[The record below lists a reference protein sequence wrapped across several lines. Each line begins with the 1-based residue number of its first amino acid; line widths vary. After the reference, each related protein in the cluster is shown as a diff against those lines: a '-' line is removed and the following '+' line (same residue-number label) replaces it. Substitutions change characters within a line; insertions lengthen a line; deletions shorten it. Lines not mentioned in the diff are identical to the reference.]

1 MPVADNK
8 SKLAWGSTAYPMQK
22 RSAWR
27 ALAAT
32 AAAASWLL
40 VCCCC
45 CPAAATLCNELT
57 MLSEECQCDASA
69 DNGRLTLRWANI
81 HVSPLLSDLDKVAEA
96 KIPPYEMQIRDSD
109 LEELKKAFPPFIN
122 EHVERL
128 TLDNT
133 RIGQVYVGDII
144 RPMSNLRNLQL
155 ENETIQQL
163 EASMFD
169 TLPRLEELAVNS
181 AHLVS
186 VRENAFVKLN
196 LSRLWLRHN
205 HLTQVPGAVS
215 KLPYLRELDLFGN
228 RIEVVTDQEAL
239 VFQSNLKHLRRLVMN
254 KMQCDCEL
262 GKGEFLSWIRRAN
275 ISGVKCGEPPFLLG
289 KDVTALT
296 TKQFCDAAARPTG
309 AALVAIVTVL
319 HVTSYLAARAAS

>member
-1 MPVADNK
+1 ME
-8 SKLAWGSTAYPMQK
+8 KLQR
-22 RSAWR
+22 RSSWR
-27 ALAAT
+27 LW
-32 AAAASWLL
+32 AASAGAWLL
-40 VCCCC
+40 LMLCCCCC
-45 CPAAATLCNELT
+45 CPEPVGATLCNELT
-57 MLSEECQCDASA
+57 MLSEECQCDEF
-69 DNGRLTLRWANI
+69 DGRLTLRWANI
-81 HVSPLLSDLDKVAEA
+81 HASPLLSDLERVAEA
-96 KIPPYEMQIRDSD
+96 KIPLYEIQIRDSD
-109 LEELKKAFPPFIN
+109 LEELKKAFPQYIN

-144 RPMSNLRNLQL
+144 RPMAKLRSLQL

-163 EASMFD
+163 EANMFD
-169 TLPRLEELAVNS
+169 SLPLLDELAVNS

-215 KLPYLRELDLFGN
+215 KLPYLRELDLFEN

-239 VFQSNLKHLRRLVMN
+239 VLQSNLKHLRRLVMN
-254 KMQCDCEL
+254 KMQCDCDL

-275 ISGVKCGEPPFLLG
+275 ISGVKCGEPPFLLS

-296 TKQFCDAAARPTG
+296 TKQFCDGAAAPPAG
-309 AALVAIVTVL
+309 AVIVVALAAA
-319 HVTSYLAARAAS
+319 LAARHFAVSAS

>member
-1 MPVADNK
+1 
-8 SKLAWGSTAYPMQK
+8 
-22 RSAWR
+22 
-27 ALAAT
+27 
-32 AAAASWLL
+32 
-40 VCCCC
+40 
-45 CPAAATLCNELT
+45 
-57 MLSEECQCDASA
+57 MLSEECQCDAGI
-69 DNGRLTLRWANI
+69 DNGPLTLRWANI
-81 HVSPLLSDLDKVAEA
+81 HVSPLLSDLDKVTEAE
-96 KIPPYEMQIRDSD
+96 IPLYEMQIRDSD

-122 EHVERL
+122 KHVERL

-144 RPMSNLRNLQL
+144 RPMGNLRSLQL

-169 TLPRLEELAVNS
+169 TLHRLEELAVNS

-275 ISGVKCGEPPFLLG
+275 ISGVKCGEPPSLLG
-289 KDVTALT
+289 KDVTVLT
-296 TKQFCDAAARPTG
+296 TKQFCDAAARSTAG
-309 AALVAIVTVL
+309 TALVAIVAVL
-319 HVTSYLAARAAS
+319 HATSYLVARAAS